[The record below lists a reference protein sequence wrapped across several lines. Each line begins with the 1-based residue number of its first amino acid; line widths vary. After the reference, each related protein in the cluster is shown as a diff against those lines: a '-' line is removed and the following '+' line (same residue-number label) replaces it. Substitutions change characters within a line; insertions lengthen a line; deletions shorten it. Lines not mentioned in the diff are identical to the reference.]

1 MIPTLI
7 IWLVKKYLLHLKKN
21 KQRDHINTLF
31 KTPILLLLFVLFAI
45 PAVAQQQTHHYT
57 VSYKGKNVG
66 AMYLTQIQSGDELS
80 VKVTSNIQMN
90 MLMSIKVN
98 VAEESS
104 YKQDK
109 LIYSSV
115 YREVNGK
122 QKANRQTKYSN
133 GCYEIITE
141 GKRSILN
148 KTCIQY
154 NLVRLYCKEPV
165 GFTQVY
171 SDAFQQFLDLKE
183 LGTHKYR
190 LKLPDGNYNVY
201 SYQNGICSKVDVH
214 NTFYTI
220 QMQLVE

>member
-7 IWLVKKYLLHLKKN
+7 IWLIKKYLLNSKKS
-21 KQRDHINTLF
+21 KQRNHITALT
-31 KTPILLLLFVLFAI
+31 KTIIPVILFVLFAI
-45 PAVAQQQTHHYT
+45 PAIAQRQAHRYI
-57 VSYKGKNVG
+57 VLYRGKNVG

-80 VKVTSNIQMN
+80 LKVTSNIQMH

-109 LIYSSV
+109 LISSSV

-122 QKANRQTKYSN
+122 EKANRQTRYCN

-141 GKRSILN
+141 GKRSVLN
-148 KTCIQY
+148 KTSIQY
-154 NLVRLYCKEPV
+154 NLVRLYCREPI

-171 SDAFQQFLDLKE
+171 SDAFQQFLNLKA
-183 LGTHKYR
+183 LSAHKYR
-190 LKLPDGNYNVY
+190 LELPDGNFNVY
-201 SYQNGICSKVDVH
+201 SYQNGICSKVEVH
-214 NTFYTI
+214 STFYTI

>member
-7 IWLVKKYLLHLKKN
+7 IWLIKKYLLNSKKN
-21 KQRDHINTLF
+21 KQHKHITALT
-31 KTPILLLLFVLFAI
+31 KTIIPVILFVLFAI
-45 PAVAQQQTHHYT
+45 PAIAQRQAHRYI
-57 VSYKGKNVG
+57 VLYRGKNVG

-80 VKVTSNIQMN
+80 LKVTSNIQMH

-109 LIYSSV
+109 LMSSSV

-122 QKANRQTKYSN
+122 QKANRQTRYCN

-141 GKRSILN
+141 GKRSVLN
-148 KTCIQY
+148 KTSIQY
-154 NLVRLYCKEPV
+154 NLVKLYCREPI

-171 SDAFQQFLDLKE
+171 SDAVQQFLNLKA
-183 LGTHKYR
+183 LSAHKYK
-190 LKLPDGNYNVY
+190 LELPDGNYNVY
-201 SYQNGICSKVDVH
+201 SYQNGICSKVEVH